1 MRRGGASVQSDRK
14 PEEGVVAE
22 MSVKSWIKILG
33 LFALALFVIAE
44 PMPAQT
50 IVTGAITGTVHDPS
64 GAVIAGATVN
74 LKNVETGATQTA
86 TAGSNGQFHFTLLK
100 PGNYQIEASQTGFKT
115 TKQTVLVNVGQTT
128 TTSLQLQVGAGATT
142 VEVSGAAPVLQTQD
156 ANISSNF
163 DTKTVQNIPNPGN
176 DLTYVAQTAPG
187 VEMNTSSMNGYGN
200 FSAFGLPGTAN
211 LFTVNG
217 NDNND
222 AFLNLNNSGA
232 SNLLLGTND
241 VQQVSVVENGYTGQY
256 GRQAGAQVDYTTRS
270 GTNDFHG
277 NAIYYWTGR
286 ALDAN
291 EWFLKA
297 SGQPRPF
304 QNNNQWAA
312 SFGGPID
319 KNKAFFFLDTEG
331 IRYIFGT
338 ASTVFL
344 PTPAFQSFVL
354 SQPAIAGSASNTAFY
369 NKAFALYNATP
380 GLANATPVSNGG
392 GCTPGVLALGFSG
405 DCLNTFTTSAASGN
419 REWMLTGRVDLNV
432 NESNKLFG
440 QFRVDRG
447 FQPTYADPI
456 NPAFNASSIQ
466 PQDDGQLNWTHIFS
480 PTVVNNFIFS
490 DLWYSALFQST
501 NQALGVSTFPEI
513 LCSADTTMSCL
524 GPTGGQYPFGFL
536 FPQGRNVEQW
546 GLVDDFS
553 WAHGSHNMKFGVN
566 WRRDDLSDYDASE
579 LTLNPA
585 ITTSLAGFATDT
597 VDFSSAQNFAV
608 SGRQPLAIYSLGA
621 YAQDQWQLKPSLSVT
636 LTLRVDRN
644 SPGVCQSNCAARTP
658 DAFSALTHDL
668 TIPYNQMV
676 VTGLHQIL
684 PNIQSVVWEPRIG
697 FAWSPGGKSWVLR
710 GGAGLFSDLYPG
722 FLLENL
728 TTNFPQVTSWA
739 IPGGTVNPAESG
751 SGANLVAA
759 CNSAFLTNYAAGG
772 NLPTYLGTA
781 PTACTT
787 SLTGYPSVPKLF
799 STQNNIKNPMYAE
812 WNLEVE
818 KAVGREGRFSV
829 NYVGNHGYDG
839 MLINPYVNGYCDPIV
854 CSGPVAAGGAGF
866 TASGLPATPPDQRVS
881 AVEQLTNG
889 AYSNYNGVTVSFE
902 ERFGNAFLGR
912 LNYAYSHSLD
922 VVSNGGLLPYSI
934 ADSITT
940 MIDPLNS
947 HAQYSSSD
955 YDLRHQVSFDYVWTL
970 PGPHNGL
977 VGHVLGGWQVSGTLF
992 WHTGFPFT
1000 MTDGATANTFA
1011 ANNMLFNG
1019 LPVDTVLLQPSA
1031 ALPRN
1036 FGRSCAEAF
1045 AVSGPACF
1053 STADFAPSTTWIG
1066 GPAGRNFFR
1075 GPGYFDTDFSLRK
1088 SFKLTERFNFQIGAN
1103 AFNVLNHVN
1112 FQTPDANNL
1121 SGAFGYITGAVSPP
1135 TTPYGAFASAAEDM
1149 RILQIVGKLT
1159 F

>member
-1 MRRGGASVQSDRK
+1 M
-14 PEEGVVAE
+14 VAE
-22 MSVKSWIKILG
+22 MSVKSWMQMSG
-33 LFALALFVIAE
+33 LIVLTFLL
-44 PMPAQT
+44 MPVTMRAQT
-50 IVTGAITGTVHDPS
+50 IVTGALTGTVNDPS
-64 GAVIAGATVN
+64 GAVIAGATVT
-74 LKNVETGATQTA
+74 LKNTETGATQTA
-86 TAGSNGQFHFTLLK
+86 TTGPNGQFHFTLLK
-100 PGNYQIEASQTGFKT
+100 PGSYVLQASQTGFKT
-115 TKQTVLVNVGQTT
+115 TKQNVLVNVGQTT
-128 TTSLQLQVGAGATT
+128 TTAIKMQLGTGATT
-142 VEVSGAAPVLQTQD
+142 VEVTGAAPVLQTQD
-156 ANISSNF
+156 ANISTNF
-163 DTKTVQNIPNPGN
+163 DTKAVQNIPNPGN

-291 EWFLKA
+291 EWFLKS
-297 SGQPRPF
+297 SGEPRPF

-312 SFGGPID
+312 SLGGPIE

-380 GLANATPVSNGG
+380 GIASATPVSGG
-392 GCTPGVLALGFSG
+392 GCASAASLAGAPA
-405 DCLNTFTTSAASGN
+405 DCLESFTTSAASGN
-419 REWMLTGRVDLNV
+419 REWMLTARVDLNV
-432 NESNKLFG
+432 DESNKLFG

-456 NPAFNASSIQ
+456 NPAFNASSVQ

-480 PTVVNNFIFS
+480 PTLVNNFIFS

-501 NQALGVSTFPEI
+501 NQSLAVSTFPEI
-513 LCSADTTMSCL
+513 LCSADTSMSCL
-524 GPTGGQYPFGFL
+524 GPVGGDYPVGFL

-546 GLVDDFS
+546 GLVDDVS
-553 WAHGSHNMKFGVN
+553 WAHGNHNLKFGVN
-566 WRRDDLSDYDASE
+566 WRRDDLSDYDPSE

-597 VDFSSAQNFAV
+597 VDFSAAQNFAI
-608 SGRQPLAIYSLGA
+608 SGRQPLAVYSVGA
-621 YAQDQWQLKPSLSVT
+621 YAQDQWQVKPSLSVT
-636 LTLRVDRN
+636 LTLRLDRN
-644 SPGVCQSNCAARTP
+644 SPGVCQSDCASRTP
-658 DAFSALTHDL
+658 DAFSALTHDP
-668 TIPYNQMV
+668 TVPYNQMV

-684 PNIQSVVWEPRIG
+684 PNIQSVVWEPRLG

-728 TTNFPQVTSWA
+728 TTNFPQVTAWA
-739 IPGGTVNPAESG
+739 IPGGTVNPAEPG
-751 SGANLVAA
+751 SGANLVGA
-759 CNSAFLTNYAAGG
+759 CNSAFLANYGASG
-772 NLPTYLGTA
+772 NLPTYLATA
-781 PTACTT
+781 PTACT
-787 SLTGYPSVPKLF
+787 SSATGYPSVPKLF

-812 WNLEVE
+812 WNLEVQ
-818 KAVGREGRFSV
+818 KAVGRQGRFAV
-829 NYVGNHGYDG
+829 NYVGNHGYDE
-839 MLINPYVNGYCDPIV
+839 MLIDPYVNGYCDPVV
-854 CSGPVAAGGAGF
+854 CSAAVPAGGAGF
-866 TASGLPATPPDQRVS
+866 TASGLPATPPDERVS

-889 AYSNYNGVTVSFE
+889 AYSNYNGVTASFQE
-902 ERFGNAFLGR
+902 TFGNSFLGR
-912 LNYAYSHSLD
+912 LNYTYSHSLD
-922 VVSNGGLLPYSI
+922 IVSNGGLLPYSI
-934 ADSITT
+934 ANSITL
-940 MIDPLNS
+940 MIDPTNPDR
-947 HAQYSSSD
+947 QYASSD

-970 PGPHNGL
+970 PGPRNGF

-1000 MTDGATANTFA
+1000 ITDNATANTIA
-1011 ANNMLFNG
+1011 GNNMLFNG
-1019 LPVDTVLLQPSA
+1019 LPVDTIIDQPSGP
-1031 ALPRN
+1031 LQMT
-1036 FGRSCAEAF
+1036 FGRSCAQAF
-1045 AVSGPACF
+1045 AVSRSPCF
-1053 STADFAPSTTWIG
+1053 SNANFASSTTWIG
-1066 GPAGRNFFR
+1066 GPVGRNFFR

-1088 SFKLTERFNFQIGAN
+1088 AFKLTERFNFQIGAN

-1112 FQTPDANNL
+1112 FQTPVGNNL

-1149 RILQIVGKLT
+1149 RILQVIGKLT

>member
-1 MRRGGASVQSDRK
+1 
-14 PEEGVVAE
+14 
-22 MSVKSWIKILG
+22 MSMKSWIRIVACCAFAILLVPG
-33 LFALALFVIAE
+33 V
-44 PMPAQT
+44 MKAQT
-50 IVTGAITGTVHDPS
+50 IVTGGVNGTVTDPS
-64 GAVIAGATVN
+64 GAVIAGATITI
-74 LKNVETGATQTA
+74 KNDSTGLTQTA
-86 TAGSNGQFHFTLLK
+86 TTGANGQFRFTLLK
-100 PGNYQIEASQTGFKT
+100 PGTYTLKTTRSGFKT
-115 TKQTVLVNVGQTT
+115 ETQSVEVNLGQTT
-128 TTSLQLQVGAGATT
+128 TTTIKMELGAGATT

-163 DTKTVQNIPNPGN
+163 DTQAVQNIPNPGN

-217 NDNND
+217 NDYND

-270 GTNDFHG
+270 GTNQFHG

-312 SFGGPID
+312 SLGGPI
-319 KNKAFFFLDTEG
+319 KRNKAFFFLDTEG

-338 ASTVFL
+338 ASPVFL

-380 GLANATPVSNGG
+380 GIANATPV
-392 GCTPGVLALGFSG
+392 PGSCASAASLPGAPA
-405 DCLNTFTTSAASGN
+405 DCLETFTTSAASGN

-440 QFRVDRG
+440 QFRLDRG
-447 FQPTYADPI
+447 YQPTYADPI
-456 NPAFNASSIQ
+456 NPAFDASSVQ
-466 PQDDGQLNWTHIFS
+466 PQDDGQLNWTHVFS

-490 DLWYSALFQST
+490 DLWYSAIFRST
-501 NQALGVSTFPEI
+501 NQAQAVSTFPEI
-513 LCSADTTMSCL
+513 LCTSDTSMNCL
-524 GPTGGQYPFGFL
+524 GPTGGEYPFGFL

-553 WAHGSHNMKFGVN
+553 WAHGNHNAKFGVN
-566 WRRDDLSDYDASE
+566 WRRDDISDYDPSE

-608 SGRQPLAIYSLGA
+608 AGRQPLAIYSVGA
-621 YAQDQWQLKPSLSVT
+621 YAQDQWQVRPSLTVT

-658 DAFSALTHDL
+658 TAFNLLSHDP

-676 VTGLHQIL
+676 VAGQNQIL
-684 PNIQSVVWEPRIG
+684 PSIQSVVWEPRLG

-728 TTNFPQVTSWA
+728 TTNFPSVTAWT
-739 IPGGTVNPAESG
+739 IPGGTVNPAEAT
-751 SGANLVAA
+751 SGANLVTA
-759 CNSAFLTNYAAGG
+759 CNAAFLSNYNSGG
-772 NLPTYLGTA
+772 NLPSYLAAA
-781 PTACTT
+781 PAACTA
-787 SLTGYPSVPKLF
+787 SATGFPSVPKLY
-799 STQNNIKNPMYAE
+799 STNNNLKNPMYAE
-812 WNLEVE
+812 WNLELE
-818 KAVGREGRFSV
+818 KSIGRNARLSV
-829 NYVGNHGYDG
+829 NYVGNHGYDEF
-839 MLINPYVNGYCDPIV
+839 LVDPYMNGYCDPIT
-854 CSGPVAAGGAGF
+854 CSGPVALGGAGF
-866 TASGLPATPPDQRVS
+866 TASGLPPTPPDQRVG
-881 AVEQLTNG
+881 ATEQLTNG
-889 AYSNYNGVTVSFE
+889 AYSNYNGLVVSLQDRVGSSFT
-902 ERFGNAFLGR
+902 GR
-912 LNYAYSHSLD
+912 LNYTYSHSLD
-922 VVSNGGLLPYSI
+922 LVSNGGLLPYSL
-934 ADSITT
+934 ADSITN
-940 MIDPLNS
+940 MIDPLNPK
-947 HAQYSSSD
+947 AQYASSD
-955 YDLRHQVSFDYVWTL
+955 YDLRHQVSFDYVWAL
-970 PGPHNGL
+970 PGPRSGL
-977 VGHVLGGWQVSGTLF
+977 LGEALGGWQLSGTVF

-1000 MTDGATANTFA
+1000 MTDNAAANTFA
-1011 ANNMLFNG
+1011 ADNLLYNG
-1019 LPVDTVLLQPSA
+1019 LPVANIILQPSTA
-1031 ALPRN
+1031 QPRT
-1036 FGRSCAEAF
+1036 FGRSCATAF
-1045 AVSGPACF
+1045 AMNGAPCF
-1053 STADFAPSTTWIG
+1053 SASDFAPSTTWIG
-1066 GPAGRNFFR
+1066 GPAGRNYFR
-1075 GPGYFDTDFSLRK
+1075 GPNYFNTDFSLRK
-1088 SFKLTERFNFQIGAN
+1088 TFKLTERYNLQVGAN
-1103 AFNVLNHVN
+1103 AFNVLNHAN
-1112 FQTPDANNL
+1112 FQTPVGNNL
-1121 SGAFGYITGAVSPP
+1121 SGAFGFIDAGVSPP

-1149 RILQIVGKLT
+1149 RILQIVGK
-1159 F
+1159 FNF